1 MSAVQFDGVITT
13 EIDRLDEL
21 FHENPSRS
29 QAYVEDPLLELPGVA
44 IIASRT
50 SALRRELLARI
61 AVRKLPQLN
70 FGRPHESLLLI
81 PNYGAQVF
89 VRQMLSNVSDI
100 NFASLDVA
108 ELSDDDWPRLTAG
121 VNLIVQGSSDE
132 NFVENPRFKM
142 VTTSLSVAGLIGVV
156 GETQPGTT
164 VILENYHLLRGLTKS
179 ASMLADLRNAAVE
192 AGAYLYIG
200 CGLSHW
206 HQVREKGGV
215 YLSDLAES
223 MTEAVHVADLITIL
237 TPDVSGARA
246 VVFDSRFSAPW
257 KGDLSTLLESH

>member
-1 MSAVQFDGVITT
+1 MSAVVFDNILTV

-21 FHENPSRS
+21 FSDQSSRS
-29 QAYVEDPLLELPGVA
+29 NAFVHDPLLELPGLA

-61 AVRKLPQLN
+61 AIRKLPQLN
-70 FGRPHESLLLI
+70 FGRPDESLLLV

-89 VRQMLSNVSDI
+89 VRQMLSSISNID
-100 NFASLDVA
+100 FESLDVA
-108 ELSDDDWPRLTAG
+108 DLSDDDWPRLTSG
-121 VNLIVQGSSDE
+121 VNLIVQGSSGE
-132 NFVENPRFKM
+132 NFVESPRFKM
-142 VTTSLSVAGLIGVV
+142 FTKSLSVTGLIGLI
-156 GETQPGTT
+156 GEAEPGTT
-164 VILENYHLLRGLTKS
+164 VILENYHLLKELSDS
-179 ASMLADLRNAAVE
+179 AFAVAGLRNAAVE
-192 AGAYLYIG
+192 AGAYLYVG

-237 TPDVSGARA
+237 TPNISGARA
-246 VVFDSRFSAPW
+246 VVFDARYGEPW